1 MDIAEKIMAIET
13 EIIDEVKEKNDSQ
26 IEEKRE
32 ELKKRY
38 DSFQKKLEIKQE
50 NILNNY
56 KSKAE
61 QKREQ
66 IISRAILEKKNSRRR
81 KLNESINN
89 FIQELHSKLN
99 DLTDQKDYCLFIF
112 NSIKEAAR
120 ELADSEFIILLRNQ
134 DQNLKADLEEL
145 LEKEMENYKFE
156 FELTD
161 KIKFGGFII
170 KAKNRQQLI
179 ENTFNALIDSFRE
192 EIAIELKNNILR

>member
-13 EIIDEVKEKNDSQ
+13 EIIDEVKGKNNSQ
-26 IEEKRE
+26 IEKKKE

-38 DSFQKKLEIKQE
+38 DSFQKELEEKQE

-66 IISRAILEKKNSRRR
+66 IISRAILEKKNNRRK

-99 DLTDQKDYCLFIF
+99 DFTDQKDYCLFIF
-112 NSIKEAAR
+112 NSIKEAVEELDDR
-120 ELADSEFIILLRNQ
+120 EFVILLREK
-134 DQNLKADLEEL
+134 DKNLKADLEEL
-145 LEKEMENYKFE
+145 LEKEMDNYKFE

-179 ENTFNALIDSFRE
+179 ENTFNALIDSFKE
-192 EIAIELKNNILR
+192 EIAIGLKNKILT